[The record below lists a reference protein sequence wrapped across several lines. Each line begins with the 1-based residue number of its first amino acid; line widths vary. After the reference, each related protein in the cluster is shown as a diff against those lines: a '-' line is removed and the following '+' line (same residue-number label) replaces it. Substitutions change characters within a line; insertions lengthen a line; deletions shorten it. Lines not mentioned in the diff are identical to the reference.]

1 VILVVGDVADDVV
14 VRALGPLAASDD
26 TRAEIALRPGGS
38 AANTAAWL
46 GALGTPVRFAGRVGA
61 GDAARHAAALEDRGV
76 DARLSADALAP
87 TGRSVVLAHDRS
99 MFTDRGANARLSASD
114 LPDALLDGVTHVHV
128 SGYAL
133 AEPGPR
139 AAVLELVRRAG
150 VPWSVD
156 PGSAAL
162 VRAAPFTAWTAG
174 AAVCFPNDD
183 EAPLLGKRAAYGLI
197 VRKRGALGARLEPPG
212 AAPVDVPARPG
223 RVVDLTGA
231 GDAFAAGF
239 LAARAGGEDDV
250 ACARAAVAAAARA
263 VATVGGRP

>member
-133 AEPGPR
+133 AEPGTR
-139 AAVLELVRRAG
+139 AAVLGLVRRAV

-183 EAPLLGKRAAYGLI
+183 EAQLLGERAAYRLV
-197 VRKRGALGARLEPPG
+197 VRKRGATLAGTSSLCNEGRPSMPSATAKAACPNAARGARPRRRRR
-212 AAPVDVPARPG
+212 ARRPRLR
-223 RVVDLTGA
+223 RVTGS
-231 GDAFAAGF
+231 G
-239 LAARAGGEDDV
+239 
-250 ACARAAVAAAARA
+250 
-263 VATVGGRP
+263 